1 MRFKR
6 KLFFSTELSKKYLS
20 KKTIKRS
27 KFNFVLENL
36 KFKKKRKYKDIDL
49 LVYYREHYNKSMLFN
64 HKLVN
69 NLSNQNL
76 KIYNVGDKLNVKKVI
91 NLGYINKKRLNIL
104 QSRSRYTLCSEE
116 NIYSLFIIE
125 CITNHV
131 KILIKKRHAKTKNF

>member
-1 MRFKR
+1 
-6 KLFFSTELSKKYLS
+6 
-20 KKTIKRS
+20 
-27 KFNFVLENL
+27 
-36 KFKKKRKYKDIDL
+36 
-49 LVYYREHYNKSMLFN
+49 MLFN

-131 KILIKKRHAKTKNF
+131 KILIKKKTCKN